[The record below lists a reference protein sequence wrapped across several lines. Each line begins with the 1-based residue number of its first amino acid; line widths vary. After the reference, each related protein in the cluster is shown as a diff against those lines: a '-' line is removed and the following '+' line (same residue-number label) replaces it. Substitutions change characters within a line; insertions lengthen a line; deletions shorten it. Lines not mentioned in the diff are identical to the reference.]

1 MCKLYLEFFIKI
13 KFFIQDVTN
22 VTEESRHRSQWS
34 REISNKLSVT
44 RRKTPPSPTT
54 QVTVGGSGIRQDK
67 IQYWLDTP
75 SERGVWLNTIIAIY
89 AAPGTDFNNSLE
101 SYVFSS
107 LFVMLKIC
115 F

>member
-1 MCKLYLEFFIKI
+1 MCKLYVEFFIKI

-22 VTEESRHRSQWS
+22 VTEESRHRSQWR
-34 REISNKLSVT
+34 REISNKLVS
-44 RRKTPPSPTT
+44 REGRPPPPTT
-54 QVTVGGSGIRQDK
+54 LVMGGGGSGLWQDK
-67 IQYWLDTP
+67 IQRWLGTP
-75 SERGVWLNTIIAIY
+75 SKRGVWLNAIVAIY
-89 AAPGTDFNNSLE
+89 VAPGTDFNNSLG